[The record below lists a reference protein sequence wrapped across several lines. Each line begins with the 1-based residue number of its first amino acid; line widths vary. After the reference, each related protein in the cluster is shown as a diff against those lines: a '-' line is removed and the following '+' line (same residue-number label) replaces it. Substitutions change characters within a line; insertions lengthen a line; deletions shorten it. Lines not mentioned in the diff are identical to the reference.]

1 MKAKIEFLYVPFKL
15 SLVKLIKERFRL
27 GLKESKDIVDEGII
41 FFGEKELLEKEE
53 LKYVKSLPE
62 LPETNIR
69 DLGIFTS
76 KLDNLNIE
84 YSLEIIKSDKKIPF
98 KEVKELQDI
107 GKYVVVPIDV
117 IFKLQGRNNM
127 KDEDIKKL
135 KDSISSLEK
144 VIQELESKKNGYYAI
159 KQNLEDILKKY

>member
-1 MKAKIEFLYVPFKL
+1 MKAKIEFLFVPSKL
-15 SLVKLIKERFRL
+15 SLVRLIKETFRL

-41 FFGEKELLEKEE
+41 FFGKRELLEKEE

-76 KLDNLNIE
+76 KLDDLNIE
-84 YSLEIIKSDKKIPF
+84 YNLEITNSDKKMPF

-107 GKYVVVPIDV
+107 GKYIVVPIDV
-117 IFKLQGRNNM
+117 IFKLQGSNNK
-127 KDEDIKKL
+127 KDEEIKKL
-135 KDSISSLEK
+135 KNIIS
-144 VIQELESKKNGYYAI
+144 VI
-159 KQNLEDILKKY
+159 KQNLETILKKY

>member
-1 MKAKIEFLYVPFKL
+1 MKAKIKFLYIPSKL
-15 SLVKLIKERFRL
+15 SLIKLIKETFRL

-41 FFGEKELLEKEE
+41 FFGERELLEKEE

-84 YSLEIIKSDKKIPF
+84 YSLEIIKLDKKMQF
-98 KEVKELQDI
+98 KEIKELQDI
-107 GKYVVVPIDV
+107 GKYIIVPIDV
-117 IFKLQGRNNM
+117 IFKLKEHNSK
-127 KDEDIKKL
+127 KDEEIKKL

-144 VIQELESKKNGYYAI
+144 VIQELESKKNNYYAI
-159 KQNLEDILKKY
+159 KQNLETILKKY